1 MTTQWRDKR
10 VGVLFGGLS
19 AEREISHL
27 SGAAICKTLQE
38 RGYAV
43 TPIEVDS
50 RGEWMSQVREI
61 EVVFIALHGKLGE
74 DGTVQGVLEL
84 LGVPYT
90 GSGVLASALA
100 MNKPMAKRVWQVY
113 GLPTPTW
120 QVIEK
125 PGERL
130 SELGVQNLELGT
142 QNAWQLSLSYPVV
155 VKPSTEGSS
164 VGVSIVRSA
173 DTLATALAEAW
184 HFDPQ
189 VLVETYIP
197 GKEVTVGILGEQ
209 ALGAMEVIAKGEFHS
224 YDVKYTAG
232 REEFI
237 LPAPLL
243 PAVYNRVMQVAL
255 AAHQALECHGYSRVD
270 TRVNEHGEVFLLEVN
285 SLPGFTSLSYLPRI
299 AEYAGLNYGDLV
311 EAILQR
317 ATLHTHRSTR

>member
-1 MTTQWRDKR
+1 MTQWHHKR

-27 SGAAICKTLQE
+27 SGTAICKILQE
-38 RGYAV
+38 RGYTV
-43 TPIEVDS
+43 TPLEVDAS
-50 RGEWMSQVREI
+50 GTWIPRVRDTD
-61 EVVFIALHGKLGE
+61 VVFIALHGKFGE

-113 GLPTPTW
+113 GLPTPAW
-120 QVIEK
+120 QVIEQAH
-125 PGERL
+125 PTAVTL
-130 SELGVQNLELGT
+130 P
-142 QNAWQLSLSYPVV
+142 YPVV

-164 VGVSIVRSA
+164 VGVTIVRSA
-173 DTLATALAEAW
+173 DMLAPALTEAW
-184 HFDPQ
+184 RFDPQ
-189 VLVETYIP
+189 ALVETYVP

-237 LPAPLL
+237 LPAPLS
-243 PAVYNRVMQVAL
+243 PAVYDHVMRVAL
-255 AAHQALECHGYSRVD
+255 AAHRALECYGYSRVD
-270 TRVNEHGEVFLLEVN
+270 TRITEQGDVFLLEVN
-285 SLPGFTSLSYLPRI
+285 SLPGFTGLSYLPRI

-317 ATLHTHRSTR
+317 ATLHVRRSTR

>member
-1 MTTQWRDKR
+1 MMTQWRDKR

-19 AEREISHL
+19 AERDISHL
-27 SGAAICKTLQE
+27 SGTAICRILRE
-38 RGYAV
+38 RGYV
-43 TPIEVDS
+43 VVPIEVDAS
-50 RGEWMSQVREI
+50 STWMTQVRATD
-61 EVVFIALHGKLGE
+61 VVFIALHGKLGE

-100 MNKPMAKRVWQVY
+100 MNKPMAKRVWQEQ
-113 GLPTPTW
+113 GLPTPAW

-125 PGERL
+125 SHPSAL
-130 SELGVQNLELGT
+130 T
-142 QNAWQLSLSYPVV
+142 LSYPVV

-173 DTLATALAEAW
+173 DTLATALTEAW
-184 HFDPQ
+184 RFDPQ
-189 VLVETYIP
+189 ALIEAYIP

-209 ALGAMEVIAKGEFHS
+209 ALGTMEVIAKGEFHS

-237 LPAPLL
+237 LPAPLT
-243 PAVYNRVMQVAL
+243 PPVHERVMQVAL
-255 AAHQALECHGYSRVD
+255 AAHRALECDGYSRVD
-270 TRVNEHGEVFLLEVN
+270 TRITEQGEVFLLEVN
-285 SLPGFTSLSYLPRI
+285 SLPGFTGLSYLPRI
-299 AEYAGLNYGDLV
+299 AAHAGLNYGDLV

-317 ATLHTHRSTR
+317 ATLHIHRSTR